1 MKRKKISMN
10 TVKHFLLLLM
20 SLGLFFMA
28 GCKLLEAP
36 IDANTAYENKQ
47 YAVAS
52 KLLIEE
58 YNKESDLIK
67 KSNIAY
73 RIGES
78 FRLSNNTKNAET
90 WYAKALDY
98 SSEPAV
104 LFKYGL
110 LLKANGK
117 YKEALVNFREY
128 ALNNPMDAV
137 RATKERQACQQALEW
152 QKEMTDYK
160 IISLQ
165 GLNSAASDYAPVLY
179 TDNQLVFTSDRD
191 ESAGEDQFG
200 WTGNKYSD
208 LFVANL
214 LNEVTYDIP
223 TQFGDSINTAY
234 NEGVVSFT
242 SDYNSIYFT
251 ACGSPN
257 EKDDYCQIYVT
268 FKGEGGKWR
277 VPVRV
282 VLFETDTINVGH
294 PYITPDGKELYF
306 AADAPDSYGDKD
318 IYMSRITREGLWSYP
333 KNLGPE
339 INTENYEG
347 FPYIGTDGRLY
358 FASNGHY
365 GMGGLDIYR
374 ADREKKR
381 WTNVENLKAP
391 INSSADDFGIV
402 FFPYIEPEM
411 MDKVEAMGYLSSARN
426 GGKGGDDIY
435 KFVLEIPEEPPVV
448 VVDTP
453 SIPTPL
459 EVPLEPTYVLE
470 GKVFQKI
477 LANPD
482 DPNSGVVRREPISSA
497 VVEVLGLSAN
507 SRIGKRLVTDGEGF
521 FSLEVEKETD
531 YKVRASSAGFLAAS
545 VNASTKGKK
554 GAPGEV
560 VKTYVEITLDK
571 VFIQKSVT
579 LQNIYYDL
587 DKWFIREDAKPAL
600 NKVAS
605 VMLENPSLVV
615 EMGSHTD
622 SRGRDSYNLELSQKR
637 ANSAVDYLVS
647 LGIERGR
654 FIAKGYG
661 ETQLVNEC
669 EDGVTCDE
677 DQHQL
682 NRRTTFKVVSNKY
695 RGGNTGF

>member
-1 MKRKKISMN
+1 MN
-10 TVKHFLLLLM
+10 TVRQFLLLLLT
-20 SLGLFFMA
+20 LGLFSVTS
-28 GCKLLEAP
+28 CKLFEAP
-36 IDANTAYENKQ
+36 IDAATAYENKQ

-73 RIGES
+73 KIGES
-78 FRLSNNTKNAET
+78 FRMTNNTKNAET

-98 SSEPAV
+98 STEPAV
-104 LFKYGL
+104 FFKYGL
-110 LLKANGK
+110 MLKANGK
-117 YKEALVNFREY
+117 YKEAIVNFREY
-128 ALNNPMDAV
+128 ALSNPIDAV

-152 QKEMTDYK
+152 EKEPTDYK
-160 IISLQ
+160 ILPLQ
-165 GLNSAASDYAPVLY
+165 GLNSTASDYAPVLY
-179 TDNQLVFTSDRD
+179 VDNQLVFTSDRS
-191 ESAGEDQFG
+191 ESMGEDEFG

-214 LNEVTYDIP
+214 LNEVTYDLP
-223 TQFGDSINTAY
+223 VQFGDSINTAF

-242 SDYNSIYFT
+242 SDYSTIYFT
-251 ACGSPN
+251 ACGSPH
-257 EKDDYCQIYVT
+257 EKDDFCQIYVT
-268 FKGEGGKWR
+268 TKGEGGKWK
-277 VPVRV
+277 VPVQV
-282 VLFETDTINVGH
+282 VLFEADTINVGH
-294 PYITPDGKELYF
+294 PYITPNGKELYF

-318 IYMSRITREGLWSYP
+318 IYMSSITPEGLWSYP

-339 INTENYEG
+339 INTEGYEG

-365 GMGGLDIYR
+365 GMGGLDLYR
-374 ADREKKR
+374 ADREKKG
-381 WTNVENLKAP
+381 WTNIQNLKAP

-426 GGKGGDDIY
+426 GGKGADDIY

-448 VVDTP
+448 IIDTIP
-453 SIPTPL
+453 PTP
-459 EVPLEPTYVLE
+459 VIPKEPIYVLE

-482 DPNSGVVRREPISSA
+482 DPNSGVIRRDPIPNA

-507 SRIGKRLVTDGEGF
+507 SRIGKRLVTDETGF

-545 VNASTKGKK
+545 VNASTKGKT
-554 GAPGEV
+554 GSPGET
-560 VKTYVEITLDK
+560 VKTYVEITLDR

-587 DKWFIREDAKPAL
+587 DKWDIREDAKPAL
-600 NKVAS
+600 NQVAT
-605 VMLENPSLVV
+605 VMLENPTIVV

-622 SRGRDSYNLELSQKR
+622 SRGKNPYNLELSQKR
-637 ANSAVDYLVS
+637 AESAVDYLTS
-647 LGIERGR
+647 KGIERNR
-654 FIAKGYG
+654 LIARGYG
-661 ETQLVNEC
+661 ETQLTNGC
-669 EDGVTCDE
+669 DDSATCSE
-677 DQHQL
+677 EEHQA

-695 RGGNTGF
+695 RGGSAGF

>member
-1 MKRKKISMN
+1 MN
-10 TVKHFLLLLM
+10 TARQFLFLLVTL
-20 SLGLFFMA
+20 SLFFA
-28 GCKLLEAP
+28 TGCGTLFETP
-36 IDANTAYENKQ
+36 IDATTAYDNKQ

-58 YNKESDLIK
+58 YENESDLIK

-73 RIGES
+73 KIGES
-78 FRLSNNTKNAET
+78 FRMANNTKNAET

-104 LFKYGL
+104 LYKYGL
-110 LLKANGK
+110 ILKANGK

-128 ALNNPMDAV
+128 ALNNPIDAV

-152 QKEMTDYK
+152 QKEPTDYK
-160 IISLQ
+160 ILPLQ
-165 GLNSAASDYAPVLY
+165 GLNSIASDYAPVLY
-179 TDNQLVFTSDRD
+179 ADNQLVFTSDRS
-191 ESAGEDQFG
+191 ESMGEDEFG

-214 LNEVTYDIP
+214 LNEVTYDLP
-223 TQFGDSINTAY
+223 TQFGDSINTAF

-242 SDYNSIYFT
+242 SDYNTIYFT
-251 ACGSPN
+251 ACGSPH
-257 EKDDYCQIYVT
+257 EKDDFCQIYVT
-268 FKGEGGKWR
+268 TKGDGGKWR
-277 VPVRV
+277 VPVQV
-282 VLFETDTINVGH
+282 VLFEEDTINVGH

-318 IYMSRITREGLWSYP
+318 IYMSRITSEGLWSYP

-339 INTENYEG
+339 INTESYEG

-365 GMGGLDIYR
+365 GMGGLDIYS

-381 WTNVENLKAP
+381 WTNVQNLKAP

-411 MDKVEAMGYLSSARN
+411 MDKIEAMGYLSSARD

-448 VVDTP
+448 VEIDT
-453 SIPTPL
+453 IPPAP
-459 EVPLEPTYVLE
+459 VIPKEPIYVLE
-470 GKVFQKI
+470 GKIFQKI
-477 LANPD
+477 LAVPD
-482 DPNSGVVRREPISSA
+482 DPNSGVVRRDPIPNA

-507 SRIGKRLVTDGEGF
+507 SRIGKRLVTDDNGF
-521 FSLEVEKETD
+521 FSIVVEKETD

-545 VNASTKGKK
+545 VNASTKGKT
-554 GAPGEV
+554 GAPGET
-560 VKTYVEITLDK
+560 VKTYVEITLDR
-571 VFIQKSVT
+571 VFIQKSVN

-587 DKWFIREDAKPAL
+587 GKWDIREDAKPAL
-600 NKVAS
+600 NDVAR
-605 VMLENPSLVV
+605 VMLENPTLVV

-622 SRGRDSYNLELSQKR
+622 SRDSDKNNLVLSQNR
-637 ANSAVDYLVS
+637 ANSAVDYLTS
-647 LGIERGR
+647 KGIERSR
-654 FIAKGYG
+654 LVARGYG
-661 ETQLVNEC
+661 ESQLTNDCV
-669 EDGVTCDE
+669 DGVTCSE
-677 DQHQL
+677 EEHQA

-695 RGGNTGF
+695 RGGSAGF

>member
-1 MKRKKISMN
+1 MN
-10 TVKHFLLLLM
+10 TARHFLFLLTTVSLLLV
-20 SLGLFFMA
+20 A
-28 GCKLLEAP
+28 GCKLFEAP
-36 IDANTAYENKQ
+36 IDATTAYQNKQ

-52 KLLIEE
+52 TLLIEE

-73 RIGES
+73 KIGES
-78 FRLSNNTKNAET
+78 FRMANNTKNAEI

-110 LLKANGK
+110 MLKANGK
-117 YKEALVNFREY
+117 YKEAIVNFREY
-128 ALNNPMDAV
+128 ALSNPIDAV

-152 QKEMTDYK
+152 QEDKTDYK
-160 IISLQ
+160 ILQLQ
-165 GLNSAASDYAPVLY
+165 GINSIASDYAPVLY
-179 TDNQLVFTSDRD
+179 ADKQLVFTSDRS
-191 ESAGEDQFG
+191 ESMGEDEFG

-214 LNEVTYDIP
+214 LNEVTYDLP
-223 TQFGDSINTAY
+223 VQFGDSINTAF

-242 SDYNSIYFT
+242 SDFNTVYFT
-251 ACGSPN
+251 ACGSPH
-257 EKDDYCQIYVT
+257 EKDDFCQIYVT
-268 FKGEGGKWR
+268 NKGEGGKWR
-277 VPVRV
+277 VPVQV
-282 VLFETDTINVGH
+282 VLFEEDTINVGH
-294 PYITPDGKELYF
+294 PYITPNGKELYF

-318 IYMSRITREGLWSYP
+318 IYMSTITPEGLWSYP

-374 ADREKKR
+374 ADREKKG

-411 MDKVEAMGYLSSARN
+411 MDKVEAEGYLSSARN
-426 GGKGGDDIY
+426 GGKGADDIY
-435 KFVLEIPEEPPVV
+435 KFILEIPKEEPPVV
-448 VVDTP
+448 ITDTVPPIPVVP
-453 SIPTPL
+453 K
-459 EVPLEPTYVLE
+459 EPIYVLE

-477 LANPD
+477 LADPE
-482 DPNSGVVRREPISSA
+482 DPNSGVVRREPIPTA

-507 SRIGKRLVTDGEGF
+507 SRIGKRLVTDENGF

-545 VNASTKGKK
+545 VNASTKGKT
-554 GAPGEV
+554 GAAGET
-560 VKTYVEITLDK
+560 VKVYVEITLDK
-571 VFIQKSVT
+571 VFIQKSIT

-587 DKWFIREDAKPAL
+587 DKWDIREDAKPTL
-600 NKVAS
+600 NEVAS
-605 VMLENPSLVV
+605 VMLENPTLLV

-622 SRGRDSYNLELSQKR
+622 SRGKNAYNLELSQKR
-637 ANSAVDYLVS
+637 AESAVDYLTS
-647 LGIERGR
+647 KGIERSR
-654 FIAKGYG
+654 LIAKGYG
-661 ETQLVNEC
+661 ETQLTNGC
-669 EDGVTCDE
+669 ADGVTCDE
-677 DQHQL
+677 EQHQA

-695 RGGNTGF
+695 RGGSAGF

>member
-1 MKRKKISMN
+1 MN
-10 TVKHFLLLLM
+10 IARPFLFCLLM
-20 SLGLFFMA
+20 VCLLFVA
-28 GCKLLEAP
+28 SCKLFEVP
-36 IDANTAYENKQ
+36 TDATTAYQNKQ
-47 YAVAS
+47 YSVAS

-73 RIGES
+73 QIGES
-78 FRLSNNTKNAET
+78 FRMVNNTKSAET

-104 LFKYGL
+104 LFKSGL
-110 LLKANGK
+110 MLKANGK
-117 YKEALVNFREY
+117 YKEAIGQFREY
-128 ALNNPMDAV
+128 ALNNPIDAV

-152 QKEMTDYK
+152 QKAKTDYK
-160 IISLQ
+160 ILPLQ
-165 GLNSAASDYAPVLY
+165 GINSMASDYAPVLY
-179 TDNQLVFTSDRD
+179 SNKQLVFTSDRD
-191 ESAGEDQFG
+191 ESVGDDQFG

-208 LFVANL
+208 LFVADF
-214 LNEVTYDIP
+214 LNEVTYENP
-223 TQFGDSINTAY
+223 VQFGDSINTAF

-242 SDYNSIYFT
+242 SDFNTIYFT

-257 EKDDYCQIYVT
+257 EKDDFCQIYVT
-268 FKGEGGKWR
+268 SKGEEGKWR
-277 VPVRV
+277 TPIQV
-282 VLFETDTINVGH
+282 VLFEEDTINVGH
-294 PYITPDGKELYF
+294 PYITPNGKELYF

-318 IYMSRITREGLWSYP
+318 IYMSTVTPEGLWSYP

-381 WTNVENLKAP
+381 WTNIENLKAP
-391 INSSADDFGIV
+391 INSSADDFGIM
-402 FFPYIEPEM
+402 FFPFIEPAM
-411 MDKVEAMGYLSSARN
+411 MDKIEAVGYLSSARN

-453 SIPTPL
+453 KIS
-459 EVPLEPTYVLE
+459 VPVVPKEPIYVLE

-477 LANPD
+477 LANPE
-482 DPNSGVVRREPISSA
+482 DPNSGVVRREPIPTA
-497 VVEVLGLSAN
+497 VVEILGLSAN
-507 SRIGKRLVTDGEGF
+507 SRIGKRLVTDDDGF
-521 FSLEVEKETD
+521 FSLKVEKDTD
-531 YKVRASSAGFLAAS
+531 YKVRASSAGFLASS
-545 VNASTKGKK
+545 VNASTKGKTA
-554 GAPGEV
+554 APGET
-560 VKTYVEITLDK
+560 VKTYVEITLDR
-571 VFIQKSVT
+571 VFIQKSVN

-600 NKVAS
+600 SQVAS
-605 VMLENPSLVV
+605 VMLENATLVV

-622 SRGRDSYNLELSQKR
+622 SRGKDSYNLELSQKR
-637 ANSAVDYLVS
+637 ANSAVDYLTS
-647 LGIERGR
+647 KGIERGR
-654 FIAKGYG
+654 LMAKGYG
-661 ETQLVNEC
+661 ETQLTNEC
-669 EDGVTCDE
+669 EDGVQCGE
-677 DQHQL
+677 EQHQA
-682 NRRTTFKVVSNKY
+682 NRRTTFKVVSNRY